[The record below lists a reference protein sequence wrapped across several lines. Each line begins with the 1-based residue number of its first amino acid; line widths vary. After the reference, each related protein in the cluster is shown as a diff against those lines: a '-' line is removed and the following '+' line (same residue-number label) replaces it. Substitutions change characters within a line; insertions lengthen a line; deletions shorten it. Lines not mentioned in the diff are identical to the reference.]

1 MAGIDFGSLLSGVVP
16 GLEKGIVRGEQYA
29 ADFARMMVYAVGHA
43 KPDEV
48 ATLKAVAQQW
58 LKEAGAEV
66 SGIVSLDVIREIES
80 GGDPFKV
87 SRQMMQAAE
96 TKYGKG

>member
-1 MAGIDFGSLLSGVVP
+1 MAGLNFGSLLGGVIP
-16 GLEKGIVRGEQYA
+16 GVERGIEKGFQYS

-43 KPDEV
+43 NPDEV

-66 SGIVSLDVIREIES
+66 TGIVSLDVIREIEN

-96 TKYGKG
+96 AKYGKP